1 MIYNEC
7 VQWSSICS
15 CSSLK
20 DALTSFTAFVSHI
33 ACIQS
38 HSRSPLS
45 IASRLTFYML
55 KDAAINGG
63 CNQIMVAA
71 VYDMLVIVLVILGA
85 LIGFLTLMNG
95 RWRPFRVSFR
105 VRDTKRPALGI
116 ILVNAKNLSF
126 ELKRV
131 TNWALLGINLGV
143 PVYEL
148 TKITKDYKGR
158 SDQQRLQMLNL
169 WLQCTPTAS
178 WGEVVHALE
187 LMGERREAERIQRK
201 YANRERKG

>member
-1 MIYNEC
+1 M
-7 VQWSSICS
+7 V
-15 CSSLK
+15 
-20 DALTSFTAFVSHI
+20 
-33 ACIQS
+33 
-38 HSRSPLS
+38 
-45 IASRLTFYML
+45 
-55 KDAAINGG
+55 AAINGG

-71 VYDMLVIVLVILGA
+71 VYDMLLIVLVILGA

-95 RWRPFRVSFR
+95 RWRPFRVPFR

-148 TKITKDYKGR
+148 TKITKDYKG

-169 WLQCTPTAS
+169 WLQRTPTAS
-178 WGEVVHALE
+178 WEEVVHALE
-187 LMGERREAERIQRK
+187 LMGEHREAERIQRK
-201 YANRERKG
+201 YGNRERKG

>member
-1 MIYNEC
+1 MEFN
-7 VQWSSICS
+7 SR

-20 DALTSFTAFVSHI
+20 DVLTSFTASVSHI

-45 IASRLTFYML
+45 IASRPTFYMH
-55 KDAAINGG
+55 AEG
-63 CNQIMVAA
+63 CNVAA
-71 VYDMLVIVLVILGA
+71 MYDMLLIVLVILGA

-116 ILVNAKNLSF
+116 ILLNAKNLSF

-131 TNWALLGINLGV
+131 TNWCLLGINLGV

-148 TKITKDYKGR
+148 TRIEQDYKG
-158 SDQQRLQMLNL
+158 SDQQRLQMLNQ
-169 WLQCTPTAS
+169 WLLGTPTAS

-201 YANRERKG
+201 YVKRERKG

>member
-1 MIYNEC
+1 MEFN
-7 VQWSSICS
+7 SR

-20 DALTSFTAFVSHI
+20 DALTSFTASVSHI

-45 IASRLTFYML
+45 IASRPTFYML
-55 KDAAINGG
+55 KDALINGG
-63 CNQIMVAA
+63 SA
-71 VYDMLVIVLVILGA
+71 VCDMLLIVLVILGA
-85 LIGFLTLMNG
+85 LIGFLTLING

-105 VRDTKRPALGI
+105 VRDAKRPALGI
-116 ILVNAKNLSF
+116 ILLNAKNLSF

-131 TNWALLGINLGV
+131 TNWCLLGINLGV

-148 TKITKDYKGR
+148 TRIEQDYKG
-158 SDQQRLQMLNL
+158 SDQQRLQMLNQ
-169 WLQCTPTAS
+169 WLLGTPTAS

-187 LMGERREAERIQRK
+187 LMGERREAGRIQQK
-201 YANRERKG
+201 YVKRECKG